1 MKNREDV
8 MVRVVA
14 IAAVILSLFG
24 GSAGYAQETIK
35 VGLILPLT
43 GPFTPTGRQIQA
55 GARLYLEQHGST
67 VAGKRIELIVRDD
80 GNVADNTKRIAQE
93 MIVNDKVAILAGFGL
108 TPLALATAPLATE
121 AKVPLVVMGAA
132 TGIIPDRSP
141 YIVRTSMVTSQIT
154 VGIADWAPK
163 NGIKRVVTLVSDYA
177 PGVDIEKA
185 FSERF
190 KAAGGEVMEQIRVPL
205 ANPDFAPFLQRV
217 ADAKPEALFVFVPA
231 GVGSI
236 FMRQFVERGLDKSGI
251 KLIGTGDMTDDDILN
266 NIGDVALG
274 ITTSHHYSAAHPS
287 ALNKS
292 FVEAFK
298 KANNIRPNFMGVG
311 GYDGMALIT
320 KALEKTKGATGGDDL
335 VAAMKGMAWESP
347 RGPISIDPAT
357 RDIVQNI
364 YVRKVE
370 KVGGELYN
378 VEFATFEAVKKFLV
392 STRSQT

>member
-1 MKNREDV
+1 MRIAAILTAVIASISSVQAQEV
-8 MVRVVA
+8 VRV
-14 IAAVILSLFG
+14 
-24 GSAGYAQETIK
+24 
-35 VGLILPLT
+35 GLLLPLT
-43 GPFTPTGRQIQA
+43 GPFAPTGRQIEA
-55 GARLYLEQHGST
+55 GARLYLAQHGST
-67 VAGKRIELIVRDD
+67 VAGKTIELIVRDD

-93 MIVNDKVAILAGFGL
+93 LIVNNKIAILAGFGL

-121 AKVPLVVMGAA
+121 AKIPQIVMGAA
-132 TGIIPDRSP
+132 TAIIPDRSP

-190 KAAGGEVMEQIRVPL
+190 KASGGEVIEQVRVPL

-217 ADAKPEALFVFVPA
+217 SDLKPDALFVFVPA
-231 GVGSI
+231 GVGAN

-251 KLIGTGDMTDDDILN
+251 RLIGTGDMTDDDILN
-266 NIGDVALG
+266 QIGDVAIGL
-274 ITTSHHYSAAHPS
+274 TTSHHYSAAHPS

-298 KANNIRPNFMGVG
+298 KANNMRPNFMAVG
-311 GYDGMALIT
+311 GYDGMALIV
-320 KALEKTKGATGGDDL
+320 KALEKTKGSTNGDEL
-335 VAAMKGMAWESP
+335 VGAMKGMAWESP

-378 VEFATFEAVKKFLV
+378 VEFATFEAVKKP
-392 STRSQT
+392 

>member
-1 MKNREDV
+1 MLRL
-8 MVRVVA
+8 RV
-14 IAAVILSLFG
+14 AAVLAAALSLFA
-24 GSAGYAQETIK
+24 SPAVFAQEVVK

-43 GPFTPTGRQIQA
+43 GPFTPTGRQIEA
-55 GARLYLEQHGST
+55 GARLYLAQNGNT
-67 VAGKRIELIVRDD
+67 AAGKKIELVVRDD
-80 GNVADNTKRIAQE
+80 GNVPDNTKRIAQD
-93 MIVNDKVAILAGFGL
+93 MVVNDKVAILAGFGL
-108 TPLALATAPLATE
+108 TPLALATAPIATE
-121 AKVPLVVMGAA
+121 AKVPQIVMGAA
-132 TGIIPDRSP
+132 TAIIPDRSP

-163 NGIKRVVTLVSDYA
+163 NGIKRLVTLVSDYA
-177 PGVDIEKA
+177 PGIDIEKA

-190 KAAGGEVMEQIRVPL
+190 KASGGEVLEQVRVPL

-217 ADAKPEALFVFVPA
+217 ADAKPDALFVFVPA
-231 GVGSI
+231 GVGSA

-266 NIGDVALG
+266 QIGDVAIG

-292 FVEAFK
+292 FVEAFR
-298 KANNIRPNFMGVG
+298 KANNNMRPNFMGVG
-311 GYDGMALIT
+311 GYDGMALIV
-320 KALEKTKGATGGDDL
+320 KALEKTKGSASGDDL

-378 VEFATFEAVKKFLV
+378 VEFATFEAVKKP
-392 STRSQT
+392 

>member
-1 MKNREDV
+1 MRIA
-8 MVRVVA
+8 A
-14 IAAVILSLFG
+14 ILAAVIASI
-24 GSAGYAQETIK
+24 SSVQAQEAVRI
-35 VGLILPLT
+35 GLLLPLT
-43 GPFTPTGRQIQA
+43 GPFAPTGRQIEA
-55 GARLYLEQHGST
+55 GARLYLAQHGST
-67 VAGKRIELIVRDD
+67 VAGKTIELIVRDD

-93 MIVNDKVAILAGFGL
+93 LIVNDKIAILAGFGL

-121 AKVPLVVMGAA
+121 AKIPQIVMGAA
-132 TGIIPDRSP
+132 TAIIPDRSP

-163 NGIKRVVTLVSDYA
+163 NGIKRLVTLVSDYA

-190 KAAGGEVMEQIRVPL
+190 KASGGEVIEQVRVPL

-217 ADAKPEALFVFVPA
+217 SDLKPDALFVFVPA
-231 GVGSI
+231 GVGAN

-251 KLIGTGDMTDDDILN
+251 RLIGTGDMTDDDILN
-266 NIGDVALG
+266 QIGDVAIGL
-274 ITTSHHYSAAHPS
+274 TTSHHYSAAHPS

-298 KANNIRPNFMGVG
+298 KANNMRPNFMAVG
-311 GYDGMALIT
+311 GYDGMALIV
-320 KALEKTKGATGGDDL
+320 KALEKTKGSTNGDEL
-335 VAAMKGMAWESP
+335 VGAMKGMAWESP
-347 RGPISIDPAT
+347 RGPVSIDPAT

-378 VEFATFEAVKKFLV
+378 VEFATFEAVKKP
-392 STRSQT
+392 